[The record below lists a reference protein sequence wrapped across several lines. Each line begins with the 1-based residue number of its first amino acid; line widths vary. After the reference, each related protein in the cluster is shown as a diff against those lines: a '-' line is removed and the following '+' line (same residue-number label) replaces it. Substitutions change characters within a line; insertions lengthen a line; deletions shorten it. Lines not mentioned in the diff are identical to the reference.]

1 MSAKANEIQSAA
13 KHTPGPWT
21 TNPVDGE
28 TWVYD
33 TIGDAL
39 IARVVV
45 DNKPGQLNA
54 KLIAA
59 APDMT
64 EALLRLLTAFGDCV
78 GHAAMK
84 EFEEGN
90 TAVILARA
98 ALAKAGL

>member
-1 MSAKANEIQSAA
+1 MSI

-45 DNKPGQLNA
+45 DNKSGQLNA

-59 APDMT
+59 TPDLA
-64 EALLRLLTAFGDCV
+64 EALRTLLVALPEKLAPFGALHQGV
-78 GHAAMK
+78 EA
-84 EFEEGN
+84 
-90 TAVILARA
+90 ARA